1 MASRAGS
8 SIQPSGFWLARVV
21 SIDNAKHISV
31 KVPKL
36 GGESIYEE
44 VRFTGLT
51 PQVGDYVWVS
61 FIEGTP
67 GSIIAFV
74 GENDTSGPPS
84 EADITEVIAGL
95 GLSGGGESGSVTLDF
110 EPSELTTV
118 ELTYDDKIVIS
129 DDSDSGEPKLV
140 PMSDIVTTVH
150 GDGGGEPIGH
160 ANKADSVISFDHST
174 RTFTISPVGDSYE
187 VWCKG
192 VKYVK
197 TESESVVIGSA
208 SNLYY
213 ISFNENGVL
222 QSTTTYFAWDSDTP
236 TAYIY
241 YNSGDPSKYMLFD
254 ERHGIVLDW
263 QTHEYLTAL
272 VVPHSLTALTS
283 PLR

>member
-1 MASRAGS
+1 MSRVSRAF
-8 SIQPSGFWLARVV
+8 QPSGFWLAQVV

-140 PMSDIVTTVH
+140 PMSDVVVTVN
-150 GDGGGEPIGH
+150 GDGSGEPIGH
-160 ANKADSVISFDHST
+160 EDRTDSTISFDHTS
-174 RTFTISPVGDSYE
+174 RVFTIQCS
-187 VWCKG
+187 
-192 VKYVK
+192 
-197 TESESVVIGSA
+197 
-208 SNLYY
+208 
-213 ISFNENGVL
+213 L
-222 QSTTTYFAWDSDTP
+222 QS
-236 TAYIY
+236 IY
-241 YNSGDPSKYMLFD
+241 
-254 ERHGIVLDW
+254 V
-263 QTHEYLTAL
+263 
-272 VVPHSLTALTS
+272 
-283 PLR
+283 